1 MYKLANVFLS
11 LLLVAYPFFVFFSL
25 DSLPFRTLTICLFIL
40 FVLRFILVFRQPQYP
55 SRYLKL
61 FALCSTIL
69 GGVLALVA
77 FMFQHE
83 NSLLFYPVLMN
94 LLAFC
99 VFAASLIYPPSII
112 EIFARIM
119 DKNLPEHAIN
129 YTRNVTIAWCIFFII
144 NGSAAFLTVV
154 ANDMTLWTWYN
165 GLISYLLM
173 GLFFI
178 IEFGIRQYV
187 KRKHKH

>member
-1 MYKLANVFLS
+1 
-11 LLLVAYPFFVFFSL
+11 
-25 DSLPFRTLTICLFIL
+25 
-40 FVLRFILVFRQPQYP
+40 
-55 SRYLKL
+55 
-61 FALCSTIL
+61 
-69 GGVLALVA
+69 
-77 FMFQHE
+77 MFQHE